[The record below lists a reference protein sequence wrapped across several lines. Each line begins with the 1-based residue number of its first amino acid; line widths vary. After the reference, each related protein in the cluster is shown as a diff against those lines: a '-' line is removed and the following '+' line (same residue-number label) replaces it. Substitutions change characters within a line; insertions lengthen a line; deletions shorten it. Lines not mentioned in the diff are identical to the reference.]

1 MKNAGILT
9 IGNEI
14 LQGYTLDTN
23 TNHISKE
30 LTFRNIETT
39 VQLTI
44 ADNKEKIIEKV
55 DKFLI
60 KNYDY
65 IFITGGLGPT
75 HDDITRESLKELF
88 NCKLS
93 FLEDRHKII
102 NKRFKNTK
110 IPNNQSQI
118 LDIANPLENKYGT
131 AIGMYFKYKNS
142 NIIVL
147 PGVPV
152 EMKGMLNLYFDLHRK
167 DFKKNNSIFT
177 LNTCGIYETK
187 LFEKM
192 KPLISKYRKKIYFSF
207 LPSYSGVKL
216 RVNIKNN
223 SIDRKKIE
231 NELVHYLK
239 EHVYGIDDVSIEQII
254 FNNLKKTKKTISLAE
269 SCTGGSISKKI
280 TSIPGVSNVFAGSVI
295 AYSNDI
301 KTKILNVDSKLINNH
316 GAVSKEVAKEMAF
329 NIKKIFQTDI
339 GVSCTGISGPGGGS
353 KNKPVGTVFVSVC
366 YKKIFVTEKFFF
378 NVDRQSHRKL
388 TEHVAL
394 YMLWRLLIKIK

>member
-23 TNHISKE
+23 TNYISKE
-30 LTFRNIETT
+30 LTLRNIEAT
-39 VQLTI
+39 VHLTI

-75 HDDITRESLKELF
+75 HDDITRNSLKELF

-93 FLEDRHKII
+93 FLEERHKII
-102 NKRFKNTK
+102 NKRFKKAK
-110 IPNNQSQI
+110 IPKNQSQI
-118 LDIANPLENKYGT
+118 LDIAKPLENKYGT

-142 NIIVL
+142 KIIVL

-152 EMKGMLNLYFDLHRK
+152 EMKGMLNLYFDIHSN

-192 KPLISKYRKKIYFSF
+192 KPLISKYNNKIYFSF

-216 RVNIKNN
+216 RVNIKHK
-223 SIDRKKIE
+223 SIERKNIE
-231 NELVHYLK
+231 KELIDYLNDY
-239 EHVYGIDDVSIEQII
+239 VYGIDDITIEQII
-254 FNNLKKTKKTISLAE
+254 FNNLKKTNKTISLAE
-269 SCTGGSISKKI
+269 SCTGGSISKKL
-280 TSIPGVSNVFAGSVI
+280 TSLSGISNVFTGSVI

-301 KTKILNVDSKLINNH
+301 KNRILNVNAKLINDY
-316 GAVSKEVAKEMAF
+316 GAVSKEVAEEMAF
-329 NIKKIFQTDI
+329 NVKKIFKTDI
-339 GVSCTGISGPGGGS
+339 GISCTGISGPGGGTV
-353 KNKPVGTVFVSVC
+353 NKPVGTVFISVC
-366 YKKIFVTEKFFF
+366 YKNIFSTEKYFFK
-378 NVDRQSHRKL
+378 VDRQSHRIL
-388 TEHVAL
+388 TEHAAL
-394 YMLWRLLIKIK
+394 YMLWRMLIKIK

>member
-30 LTFRNIETT
+30 LTLRNIEAT
-39 VQLTI
+39 VHLTI

-75 HDDITRESLKELF
+75 HDDITRHSLKELF

-93 FLEDRHKII
+93 FLEERHKNI
-102 NKRFKNTK
+102 NKRFKKAK
-110 IPNNQSQI
+110 IPKNQSQI
-118 LDIANPLENKYGT
+118 LDIAKPLDNEYGT
-131 AIGMYFKYKNS
+131 AIGMYFKHKNS
-142 NIIVL
+142 KIIVL

-152 EMKGMLNLYFDLHRK
+152 EMKGMLNLYFDKHSN

-187 LFEKM
+187 LYEKM
-192 KPLISKYRKKIYFSF
+192 KPLISKYDNKIYFSF

-216 RVNIKNN
+216 RVNIKHR
-223 SIDRKKIE
+223 SINRKSIE
-231 NELVHYLK
+231 KELIDYLNDY
-239 EHVYGIDDVSIEQII
+239 VYGIDDITIEQII

-269 SCTGGSISKKI
+269 SCTGGSISKKL
-280 TSIPGVSNVFAGSVI
+280 TGLPGISKVFTGSVI

-301 KTKILNVDSKLINNH
+301 KNKILNVSSKLIDDY
-316 GAVSKEVAKEMAF
+316 GAVSKQVAEEMAF
-329 NIKKIFQTDI
+329 NVKKIFKTDI
-339 GVSCTGISGPGGGS
+339 GISCTGISGPTGGTV
-353 KNKPVGTVFVSVC
+353 NKPVGTVFISVC
-366 YKKIFVTEKFFF
+366 YKNIFLTEKYFFK
-378 NVDRQSHRKL
+378 VDRQSHRKL
-388 TEHVAL
+388 TEHAAL
-394 YMLWRLLIKIK
+394 YMLWRMLIKIK